1 MEKQIITEIDR
12 IKEIMKLTVISESAG
27 PARQI
32 LDKIFS
38 SFWDSGDNTVKGII
52 TNSLETQTQ

>member
-12 IKEIMKLTVISESAG
+12 IKEIMKLTVISESVG

-32 LDKIFS
+32 LNKIFS
-38 SFWDSGDNTVKGII
+38 YFWESGDNYRFFRKP
-52 TNSLETQTQ
+52 NRERL